1 MFVGIDVSKAT
12 LDVGVRPS
20 GDSWSMPN
28 NETGLTELVAKLTAI
43 GPTLVVVE
51 ATGGYELALVT
62 TVALAKI
69 PIAVVNPRQVR
80 DFAKALG
87 RLAKTDRIDAMVL
100 AHFADAVRPEPREL
114 PDEASQELD
123 ALVRRR
129 AQLVEMLTSERNRL
143 HRSNETTK
151 PSIDTVIQ
159 TLKEQIKKL
168 DDEIRKRIKD
178 SPVWREKDELLQSA
192 GGIGPTTSAKLLT
205 ALPEL
210 GKLSH
215 KEISALVGVAPINR
229 DSGKRCGAR
238 SCWGGRADVRA
249 ILYMAATVAARWNP
263 VIKTFYERL
272 VAAGK
277 AKKVALVA
285 CMRKLLVILNAM
297 ARDQKGWA
305 TPELP

>member
-1 MFVGIDVSKAT
+1 MFVGVDVSKAT
-12 LDVGVRPS
+12 LDVAVRPS
-20 GDSWSMPN
+20 GDSWSVPN
-28 NETGLTELVAKLTAI
+28 DEAGLTELVERLTAI

-51 ATGGYELALVT
+51 ATGGYEMALVT
-62 TVALAKI
+62 TVALARI

-80 DFAKALG
+80 DFAKATG
-87 RLAKTDRIDAMVL
+87 RLAKTDSIDAKVL
-100 AHFADAVRPEPREL
+100 AHFADAIRPEPREL
-114 PDEASQELD
+114 PDEAAQELD

-143 HRSNETTK
+143 IRSSKTTK
-151 PSIDTVIQ
+151 PSIDIIIR
-159 TLKEQIKKL
+159 TLKSQIKLL
-168 DDEIRKRIKD
+168 DTEIRNRVKE

-192 GGIGPTTSAKLLT
+192 AGIGPTTSAKLLT

-210 GKLSH
+210 GKVSH
-215 KEISALVGVAPINR
+215 KEIAALVGVAPINR
-229 DSGKRCGAR
+229 DSGKSFGAR

-249 ILYMAATVAARWNP
+249 IIYMATLVAKRCNP
-263 VIKTFYERL
+263 VIKAFYERL

-277 AKKVALVA
+277 AKKVAIVA

-297 ARDQKGWA
+297 ARDQKAWV